1 MGQRRRRDPLRRRRF
16 AAALVGA
23 VSVVL
28 LAAASGAATDGFIS
42 PSDGAITLPAGGTG
56 TVTETVHL
64 DALPLK
70 ADIVLAF
77 DTTGSMGTAL
87 TQAKGAATTIVG
99 NVQAADKIPGAR
111 FAVTDFQDYPLS
123 QYGYSAASDDHPYAL
138 DQPLTTDASAVAG
151 HIPTAVGF
159 GGDDPE
165 AYNRALYEAYTD
177 SALGYGSGV

>member
-77 DTTGSMGTAL
+77 DSTGSMGNTL
-87 TQAKGAATTIVG
+87 DQAKSGATTIV
-99 NVQAADKIPGAR
+99 DSLHEKIAGAR
-111 FAVTDFQDYPLS
+111 FAVETFKDYPLDAYLNGS
-123 QYGYSAASDDHPYAL
+123 
-138 DQPLTTDASAVAG
+138 ASAEDTYKLTHG
-151 HIPTAVGF
+151 LTAI
-159 GGDDPE
+159 
-165 AYNRALYEAYTD
+165 
-177 SALGYGSGV
+177 GSE

>member
-42 PSDGAITLPAGGTG
+42 PSGGAITLPAGGTG

-87 TQAKGAATTIVG
+87 DQAKSGATTIV
-99 NVQAADKIPGAR
+99 DSLHEKIAGAR
-111 FAVTDFQDYPLS
+111 FAVETFKDYPLTA
-123 QYGYSAASDDHPYAL
+123 YDNAAGSATDIFKLP
-138 DQPLTTDASAVAG
+138 QGLTETGSLVADAIPSGTSA
-151 HIPTAVGF
+151 
-159 GGDDPE
+159 
-165 AYNRALYEAYTD
+165 
-177 SALGYGSGV
+177 